1 MRFEQLKGTR
11 EFLPEEQIVREYIQD
26 TLKSVFRIYGYKPIE
41 TSILEFYEIGASKYA
56 GGAEILKE
64 TYRLKDQGNRDLI
77 LRYELTFKLAKL
89 VALNPNLRMP
99 FKRYEIGKVFRDG
112 PVKSARLREF
122 TQCDVDVV
130 GIKSVFADAEIV
142 SMVFDVFKKLK
153 LDVFVKVNNR
163 KLLFGILKE
172 FNVKEEKF
180 VDFALSL
187 DKIEKIGKEEV
198 VKELKTKGFNEQTI
212 KKIFSLFEEVSKI
225 KNNKEILEF
234 LKKRLSNEYAR
245 EGIKELE
252 DFFDYCSLFGI
263 KEDLLLVI
271 TLARGLGY
279 YTGIMYEV
287 FLKNSSIKSTI
298 AAGGRWDKMIQD
310 FAQTNQEYPAT
321 GIAFGLDVIYEALK
335 EKNEELRISIPEI
348 LIITFDNINEGI
360 KIAGEFRS
368 VGISSDIAFNK
379 KLTKALDY
387 ANKERIPFCIIV
399 GEDEI
404 KKNKFRL
411 KDMNSGNEELL
422 SMGEIKKFLSE
433 KNNKK

>member
-1 MRFEQLKGTR
+1 MRLEQLKGTR

-153 LDVFVKVNNR
+153 LDVFVQVNNR

-252 DFFDYCSLFGI
+252 DFFDYCSSFGI

-310 FAQTNQEYPAT
+310 FAQTKQEYPAT

-360 KIAGEFRS
+360 KIAGELRS

-411 KDMNSGNEELL
+411 KDMNSGNEKLL
-422 SMGEIKKFLSE
+422 SMDEIKKFLSE

>member
-1 MRFEQLKGTR
+1 MRIEQLKGTR
-11 EFLPEEQIVREYIQD
+11 EFLPEEQILREYVQD
-26 TLKSVFRIYGYKPIE
+26 TLRSVFKLYGYKPIE

-89 VALNPNLRMP
+89 IALNPNIRMP

-130 GIKSVFADAEIV
+130 GIKSVVADAEII

-172 FNVKEEKF
+172 FDVKDEKF
-180 VDFALSL
+180 IDFALSL
-187 DKIEKIGKEEV
+187 DKIEKIGEEEV
-198 VKELKTKGFNEQTI
+198 INELKTKGFNEGTI
-212 KKIFSLFEEVSKI
+212 KKIFSLFEEASGK
-225 KNNKEILEF
+225 KDNKEVLEF
-234 LKKRLSNEYAR
+234 LKDRLRNEYAK
-245 EGIKELE
+245 EGIMELE
-252 DFFDYCSLFGI
+252 DFFNYCSSFGI
-263 KEDLLLVI
+263 KEDVVLSI

-287 FLKNSSIKSTI
+287 FLKKSSIKSTI
-298 AAGGRWDKMIQD
+298 AAGGRWDKMIQN
-310 FAQTNQEYPAT
+310 FAQSKQEYPAT

-335 EKNEELRISIPEI
+335 EKNTEINIKVPSVLIVSFDNTEESLRTARELRA
-348 LIITFDNINEGI
+348 F
-360 KIAGEFRS
+360 
-368 VGISSDIAFNK
+368 GISCDIAFNK

-387 ANKERIPFCIIV
+387 ANKEKIPYCIII

-404 KKNKFRL
+404 KKKLLRL
-411 KDMNSGNEELL
+411 KDMSSGSEELL
-422 SMGEIKKFLSE
+422 NMGEIKRFFSE
-433 KNNKK
+433 KNKK

>member
-1 MRFEQLKGTR
+1 
-11 EFLPEEQIVREYIQD
+11 
-26 TLKSVFRIYGYKPIE
+26 
-41 TSILEFYEIGASKYA
+41 
-56 GGAEILKE
+56 
-64 TYRLKDQGNRDLI
+64 
-77 LRYELTFKLAKL
+77 
-89 VALNPNLRMP
+89 
-99 FKRYEIGKVFRDG
+99 
-112 PVKSARLREF
+112 
-122 TQCDVDVV
+122 
-130 GIKSVFADAEIV
+130 
-142 SMVFDVFKKLK
+142 
-153 LDVFVKVNNR
+153 
-163 KLLFGILKE
+163 
-172 FNVKEEKF
+172 
-180 VDFALSL
+180 
-187 DKIEKIGKEEV
+187 
-198 VKELKTKGFNEQTI
+198 
-212 KKIFSLFEEVSKI
+212 
-225 KNNKEILEF
+225 
-234 LKKRLSNEYAR
+234 
-245 EGIKELE
+245 
-252 DFFDYCSLFGI
+252 
-263 KEDLLLVI
+263 LVI